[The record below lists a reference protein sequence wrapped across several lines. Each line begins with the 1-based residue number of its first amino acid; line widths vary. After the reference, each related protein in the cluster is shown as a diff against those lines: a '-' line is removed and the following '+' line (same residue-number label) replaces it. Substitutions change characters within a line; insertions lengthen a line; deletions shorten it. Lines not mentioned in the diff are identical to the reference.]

1 MNNGTACWRS
11 PTDDAFPEPSRTLE
25 ATDRIRGF
33 VAVLLDGAVL
43 EELQVLQR
51 LLKGRL
57 PEGLR
62 WARAEQLH
70 LTLQFLGDLEPGM
83 LPEAAAR
90 LAQVCGLH
98 RPFSLSLAGLGFF
111 PDPRRPRVLWVG
123 LSGEVDQLL
132 HLQSDVSEGLGQF
145 GTHREQ
151 RAFQPHLTLARVR
164 PRSRLSPGSWPAAD
178 AVNGPRPVPWTV
190 REVHLMR
197 SELHPAGARYTILRS
212 VHLA

>member
-1 MNNGTACWRS
+1 
-11 PTDDAFPEPSRTLE
+11 L
-25 ATDRIRGF
+25 
-33 VAVLLDGAVL
+33 LLDGAVL

-51 LLKGRL
+51 LLKGQM

-70 LTLQFLGDLEPGM
+70 LTLQFLGDVEPGN
-83 LPEAAAR
+83 LPEATAQ
-90 LAQVCGLH
+90 LEQVCGFH
-98 RPFSLSLAGLGFF
+98 RPFTLSLAGLGFF

-123 LSGEVDQLL
+123 LSGQVDELL
-132 HLQSDVSEGLGQF
+132 HLQSDVSSGVGKF
-145 GTHREQ
+145 GTHREP
-151 RAFQPHLTLARVR
+151 RAFQPHLTIARVR
-164 PRSRLSPGSWPAAD
+164 PRSRLGPGSWPVAG

-212 VHLA
+212 VHLT